1 MLDNNYLTIKCY
13 WAKYVLAELVYPSK
27 WFVWALHFSHEHKFY
42 FHMKCFQIH
51 QGRRGQVEQFLGQKN
66 GDDELTLELLFI
78 IETEEEAAVVVSL
91 IGT

>member
-1 MLDNNYLTIKCY
+1 
-13 WAKYVLAELVYPSK
+13 
-27 WFVWALHFSHEHKFY
+27 
-42 FHMKCFQIH
+42 MKCFQIH